1 MKLRSISLFF
11 IVFCYAC
18 SNKPAP
24 DKYNNP
30 YYKIA
35 YKHRDE
41 GRKDSA
47 FLYFNKA
54 RHHFIQE
61 ADSVDAAECIV
72 NMAIIAT
79 DQGDLF
85 GGQEL
90 SLNAVS
96 YFDENDPEQ
105 HPLILSNYNNLG
117 IASSN
122 LKQYSKA
129 VEFYKKSLEFTA
141 DSSYMLI
148 VKNNIANAY
157 RKNKDFSIALA
168 IYKTILIQEKNPVN
182 YARILSNYAYTKWLE
197 NPGHNSVKELHE
209 ALSIRIEQ
217 KDLWG
222 QNASY
227 AHLADYYQK
236 KQPDSALF
244 FAKKMYQLAINL
256 NSADDRLE
264 AKQKLIP
271 LSDVKDARQHFEHY
285 RILEDSLQNTRNN
298 AKNQFALIRYETEKH
313 KADNLILQGQR
324 TVRNLLIILLIIL
337 LIAGSIFTIFWY
349 NRRKKRLELNAKNEI
364 QAGQLKTSKKVHDV
378 VANGIYRIMAEIEN
392 NKEIQHEKILDE
404 MEVLYER
411 SRDISYDV
419 VVKEEEKRNFQ
430 EIIRQLLVSFASLET
445 KVLIVGNTDD
455 IWNILPEQDK
465 YEIKQV
471 LQELMVNMRKHSQA
485 SSVAIR
491 FERKVNEILIYYTDN
506 GIGIAE
512 GILFKNGLT
521 NTGNRINSIGG
532 SINFGTGTTG
542 GLNIQLQIPVKV

>member
-1 MKLRSISLFF
+1 MKLSSISLFF

-18 SNKPAP
+18 SNKPTP
-24 DKYNNP
+24 EKNNNP
-30 YYKIA
+30 FYKSA
-35 YKHRDE
+35 YKYRDE
-41 GRKDSA
+41 GKTDSA

-54 RHHFIQE
+54 RDLFIQE
-61 ADSVDAAECIV
+61 TDSLKAAECIV

-96 YFDENDPEQ
+96 YFDEKNPEQ

-129 VEFYKKSLEFTA
+129 VEFYNKSLEFTA

-148 VKNNIANAY
+148 VKNNIANAH
-157 RKNKDFSIALA
+157 RKNEDFSIALA

-197 NPGHNSVKELHE
+197 NPDHNSANELRE
-209 ALSIRIEQ
+209 ALRIRIEQ

-236 KQPDSALF
+236 KQPDSAMF
-244 FAKKMYQLAINL
+244 FAKKMYQLATNL

-271 LSDVKDARQHFEHY
+271 LSDVQGARQYFLQY
-285 RILEDSLQNTRNN
+285 RILEDSIKNARNN
-298 AKNQFALIRYETEKH
+298 AKNQFALIRFETERH
-313 KADNLILQGQR
+313 KANNLILQGQR
-324 TVRNLLIILLIIL
+324 NVRNLWIISLIILLVS
-337 LIAGSIFTIFWY
+337 GSIITIFWY
-349 NRRKKRLELNAKNEI
+349 RRRKKHLELNAKNAI

-392 NKEIQHEKILDE
+392 NKEIEHEKILDE
-404 MEVLYER
+404 MEALYER

-419 VVKEEEKRNFQ
+419 EVNEQVKMSFQ

-491 FERKVNEILIYYTDN
+491 FERKVNEISIYYTDN

-532 SINFGTGTTG
+532 NINFGTGTTG
-542 GLNIQLQIPVKV
+542 GLNIQLHIPVKV